1 MLTLKDPSWSLKSP
15 RRWQA
20 EAFPVVRAHLA
31 CETEPAMVS
40 AIMGSGKSIFLCELC
55 ACAELNNNDVIVVST
70 STESLVESLYADLR
84 ARCHNARSVGLY
96 YGRSK
101 RLGQVMVTCV
111 PSMGN
116 LAAILHAAG
125 KRVMLWIADEA
136 HKSECDT
143 VLACQGVLKPA
154 HRLGLT
160 ATPYRAGSFD
170 SIRLFT
176 KLLYRY
182 GVKEAQA
189 DGNVVVPWKIVN
201 CTSESEDLD
210 QACVEMIRGA
220 EGPGLTNAADIKD
233 AAAFAMMLCERGV
246 PAKAT
251 HSLHAPA
258 VRQRTMAD
266 LEAGRL
272 RCVVHVNL
280 LSEGA
285 NYPWLMWLTL
295 RRQVESRVRF
305 NQEIGRALRYHDCP
319 IWQSLRK
326 THATFYD
333 PHDLFGTFSLSYE
346 EALGEPPERPELEI
360 EVRQPEEM
368 AERIANA
375 DPPVA
380 MAYIESVIRTLAVAC
395 DSAKLLGARRPIKKA
410 DRLKPITRIQ
420 VAAIGSCL
428 DGIDGLAP
436 DPWMNLLR
444 EIAEHPE
451 SIRFGFATDLL
462 AALVGIRGSRQWP
475 PVDEHGR
482 IAAVPGED
490 ATSAPPQR
498 IPTRTA
504 ENGQIEMNFTML
516 GVL

>member
-101 RLGQVMVTCV
+101 RLGQIVVTCV

-136 HKSECDT
+136 HKSECNT
-143 VLACQGVLKPA
+143 VLACQTDLKPA

-233 AAAFAMMLCERGV
+233 AEAFATMLCERGV

-266 LEAGRL
+266 LESGRL

-305 NQEIGRALRYHDCP
+305 NQEIGRALRYHDAP

-360 EVRQPEEM
+360 EVRRPEEM

-380 MAYIESVIRTLAVAC
+380 MAYIESVIRTLVVAC
-395 DSAKLLGARRPIKKA
+395 DSARLLGARKPIKKA
-410 DRLKPITRIQ
+410 ERLKPATMVQRAALSSTIGDIETLTPMVWLEVLQRI
-420 VAAIGSCL
+420 VAR
-428 DGIDGLAP
+428 P
-436 DPWMNLLR
+436 
-444 EIAEHPE
+444 EI
-451 SIRFGFATDLL
+451 IRFGFAADLL
-462 AALVGIRGSRQWP
+462 CAAVGIRAAQAWP
-475 PVDEHGR
+475 PVDEQGR
-482 IAAVPGED
+482 IAAVPGQDEQ
-490 ATSAPPQR
+490 SAPPPYY
-498 IPTRTA
+498 PTKQTDC
-504 ENGQIEMNFTML
+504 GQLEMNFPMM